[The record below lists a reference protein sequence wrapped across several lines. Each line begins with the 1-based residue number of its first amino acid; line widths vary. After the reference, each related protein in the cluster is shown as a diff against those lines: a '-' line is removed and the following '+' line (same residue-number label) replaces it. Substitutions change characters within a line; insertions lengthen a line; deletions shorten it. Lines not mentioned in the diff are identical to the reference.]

1 MYLMGHVIK
10 KKLFSNNG
18 TFCEMKCLIFFLC
31 FLMIPNGFPLG
42 IIGKNEENDF
52 INVLVMAMP
61 SK

>member
-1 MYLMGHVIK
+1 
-10 KKLFSNNG
+10 
-18 TFCEMKCLIFFLC
+18 
-31 FLMIPNGFPLG
+31 MIPNGFPLG